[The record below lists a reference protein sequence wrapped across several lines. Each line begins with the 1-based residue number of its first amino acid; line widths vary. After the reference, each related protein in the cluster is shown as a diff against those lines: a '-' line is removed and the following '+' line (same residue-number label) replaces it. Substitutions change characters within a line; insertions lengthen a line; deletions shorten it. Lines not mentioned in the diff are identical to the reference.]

1 VTPRAYATRV
11 LDLIEHRALY
21 ADRVDWAV
29 VRARL
34 LAAADRAVV
43 PAELHEAL
51 DVVAKE
57 AGGPHSRLLP
67 PDAVRQLADRSSQFP
82 EARVVNGAGVLVLPA
97 CRSDRRCRRAYA
109 AAGGRALRLLQP
121 VRGWVV
127 DLRGNGGG
135 SMWPMLAAAAPLL
148 QGDGV
153 IGAFIDR
160 DGARIPWWL
169 RHGRVGTGWR
179 PQARSKGPS
188 TLPGPAAVLTDGG
201 TASSGEAVAVA
212 FRGLPRVRSYGAATY
227 GFSTAN
233 ESFPMP
239 DGARLLITGARFADR
254 TGAVYEGPLTPDTK
268 IVEGDA
274 LPVALAGLS
283 RH

>member
-1 VTPRAYATRV
+1 MTPRVYAKRV
-11 LDLIEHRALY
+11 LDLIERRALY
-21 ADRVDWAV
+21 ADRVDWPV

-34 LAAADRAVV
+34 LAAADGAVA
-43 PAELHEAL
+43 PGELHEAL
-51 DVVAKE
+51 DVVAQE
-57 AGGPHSRLLP
+57 AGGAHSRLLP
-67 PDAVRQLADRSSQFP
+67 PDTVRHLADSLSQLP
-82 EARVVNGAGVLVLPA
+82 EARVVDGTGVLVLPT
-97 CRSDRRCRRAYA
+97 CSGDRRRRRAYA
-109 AAGGRALRLLQP
+109 LAGGRALGLLPP

-135 SMWPMLAAAAPLL
+135 SMWPMLAVAAPILR
-148 QGDGV
+148 GDGV
-153 IGAFIDR
+153 IGAFVDR
-160 DGARIPWWL
+160 DGGRIPWRL
-169 RHGRVGTGWR
+169 RRGRVGTGWR
-179 PQARSKGPS
+179 PQARSNGPS
-188 TLPGPAAVLTDGG
+188 ELPGPVAVLTDGG

-254 TGAVYEGPLTPDTK
+254 TGAVYDGPVTPDTE
-268 IVEGDA
+268 VADGDA
-274 LPVALAGLS
+274 LPVALAGLT